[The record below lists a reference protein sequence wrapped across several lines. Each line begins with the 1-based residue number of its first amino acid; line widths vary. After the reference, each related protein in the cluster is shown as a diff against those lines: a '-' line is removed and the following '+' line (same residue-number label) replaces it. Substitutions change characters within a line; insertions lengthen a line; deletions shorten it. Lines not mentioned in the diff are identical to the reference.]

1 MSKRKV
7 ITSEVITID
16 NFKNLLLQEL
26 GFSKEGNTLVKRFP
40 SVDAIL
46 KVDLDKQE
54 LIYPEDKGLKV
65 NERQTCNFKQNEN
78 FVVFECVHRLLEK
91 GYKPQHIELE
101 PRWQVGH
108 GASGGRADILIRDND
123 GKPLLIIEC
132 KTWGKEFED
141 AWEHTTNG
149 SGQLFTYAHQER
161 STQYLCLYASGVED
175 NELKYKSYI
184 IAMRDNDDILKSKK
198 EKGENPKAYRDADS
212 AKELHKVWKYTYE
225 GDYAT
230 RGIFESDVQPYQIG
244 KRKYAIR
251 DLNKVTGKD
260 IQSKYNEFATILRQ
274 HNVSGR
280 ENAFDKLVN
289 LFLCKIVDEKN
300 NPKDLQFYWRGNTF
314 DTYFDLIDRLQRLY
328 HDGMREFLKED
339 VTYIDNQ
346 TIYDAFKFFKND
358 PDATRDKILD
368 YFRQQKYFTNSDF
381 SFLDVHNE
389 RLFYQNAEILLEV
402 VRMLQDIRL
411 TSGEQ
416 KDDQLN
422 NNQQEDNQL
431 NGEQK
436 GDRSNDNQQNQFLGD
451 MFEFFLDHGFKQTEG
466 QFFTPLPVTRFIIL
480 SLPLETVFSDEQNPP
495 KVIDYACGAGH
506 FLTELASQ
514 LRTLHPEQDVKKFYS
529 QFYGIEK
536 EYRLSKVAKVS
547 VFMYNQD
554 EINIIY
560 ADALARHP
568 DIPEGAF
575 KLLVSNPP
583 YSVKGFLETLP
594 ETERARYS
602 LIKTV
607 DPKSYPTNNAVE
619 SFFLERAKQLL
630 ASHGLAGIIMPL
642 SILSKTDS
650 VYTRVR
656 EILLQNFDIV
666 ALVELG
672 SGTFGKTGTNTVT
685 LFLRKKDDNPAPAD
699 HYRNRVKAWFDH
711 DTSKDGVFADAHLLQ
726 AYCMH
731 IGIAFDDYQTFL
743 QSNPSQTILD
753 TEIFREY
760 RRVFDDSGEVKKLR
774 EQKSFQQKSV
784 AEQEAELARR
794 FIHFA
799 KEIEREK
806 LYYFVLAYT
815 QPCPVIVVRSPQS
828 TDGMKK
834 FLGYEWSAARG
845 QEGIKYLN
853 GSIDRIETPL
863 FDPEDHNNPEKI
875 STLIRRN
882 FEGQNVSIPESL
894 QPYATVVSLVDLLD
908 FSHVSF
914 DKQVLLTPKSSSS
927 TRTTTML
934 KSAFTKYPFKKLGEI
949 AKIFRGASPR
959 PIEDYL
965 TDADD
970 GIPWIRIGDVRPS
983 DKFINQT
990 AQKITP
996 AGAEKSRRISKGD
1009 LVISNSMSV
1018 GRPYISQIDGC
1029 IHDGWL
1035 MLTNIDTNINKEY
1048 LYYILISDYVQSQ
1061 FQERALGSVVKN
1073 LNIERVQN
1081 VQIPV
1086 LPLDVQ
1092 AQIVREVEELEN
1104 KQMHNQEVIKTYLEK
1119 MKIKTNKLLELD
1131 KGQIL
1136 KADKLGLHYELITGK
1151 RPKGGAIKSGV
1162 VSIGGE
1168 HIQNGKVVLTDPKYV
1183 PKDFAEALRRKG
1195 AGVSKYDILMCK
1207 DGALS
1212 GKTAIVKED
1221 IEAVVN
1227 EHVVIIR
1234 ARNSDLEEYREIK
1247 NKYLFYILNTEL
1259 YKQKLRSIKTGSAQ
1273 GGINL
1278 SNLKDLEIPI
1288 PHIEEQRRLVEEIEA
1303 IENEIDKLEK
1313 ENETLEKSKLDI
1325 LKRKLF

>member
-642 SILSKTDS
+642 SILSKADS

-863 FDPEDHNNPEKI
+863 FDPKDHNNPEKI

-914 DKQVLLTPKSSSS
+914 DKQVLLTPKKGAAQVVSRWTMYKLGDKRIVSEIINGGTPDTGNESYWNGDILWVTLEDMKGKYIDDTVRKITRAGLENSNATLIPENAVVLS
-927 TRTTTML
+927 TRATIG
-934 KSAFTKYPFKKLGEI
+934 KVAI
-949 AKIFRGASPR
+949 AKR
-959 PIEDYL
+959 EL
-965 TDADD
+965 TT
-970 GIPWIRIGDVRPS
+970 
-983 DKFINQT
+983 NQ
-990 AQKITP
+990 
-996 AGAEKSRRISKGD
+996 GFKSF
-1009 LVISNSMSV
+1009 VCN
-1018 GRPYISQIDGC
+1018 
-1029 IHDGWL
+1029 HDNL
-1035 MLTNIDTNINKEY
+1035 NPEY
-1048 LYYILISDYVQSQ
+1048 LYYFFEQHRHLLEDLVPPGTKYKEINTTAIRN
-1061 FQERALGSVVKN
+1061 FA
-1073 LNIERVQN
+1073 
-1081 VQIPV
+1081 IPV
-1086 LPLDVQ
+1086 PPLDVQ
-1092 AQIVREVEELEN
+1092 AQIVSECQKIDIEVEQAERDIANIKKEIEDKLSSIEGTPKKIKDVAIVNPPKTEIKDIDDKTLVSFVEMESVSNEGFIINKEDKPLGELRKGSYTYFAENDIIIAKIAGSMENGKCALAQGLTNGIGMGSSEFHVLRTNPEIIYPKFLFLMINREVVRKEAQKHFTGASRKRVPPAFYENYEITVPSLEEQERIILEVEELES
-1104 KQMHNQEVIKTYLEK
+1104 
-1119 MKIKTNKLLELD
+1119 
-1131 KGQIL
+1131 IL
-1136 KADKLGLHYELITGK
+1136 HKARSTIASAPVQ
-1151 RPKGGAIKSGV
+1151 R
-1162 VSIGGE
+1162 
-1168 HIQNGKVVLTDPKYV
+1168 
-1183 PKDFAEALRRKG
+1183 
-1195 AGVSKYDILMCK
+1195 
-1207 DGALS
+1207 
-1212 GKTAIVKED
+1212 
-1221 IEAVVN
+1221 
-1227 EHVVIIR
+1227 
-1234 ARNSDLEEYREIK
+1234 REILQ
-1247 NKYLFYILNTEL
+1247 KYL
-1259 YKQKLRSIKTGSAQ
+1259 A
-1273 GGINL
+1273 
-1278 SNLKDLEIPI
+1278 
-1288 PHIEEQRRLVEEIEA
+1288 V
-1303 IENEIDKLEK
+1303 
-1313 ENETLEKSKLDI
+1313 
-1325 LKRKLF
+1325 